1 MRHYWL
7 TSDAPDL
14 PGNAFQKAFG
24 RNRPTTLEGGKGGG
38 SPAAPDPYVTAAATT
53 QTNEQTA
60 AYNKA
65 LNATNYSNPFG
76 SQSTTQI
83 GTDPT
88 TGAAIYGSTITA
100 NPQLQSQLNGLL
112 GQTANSGA
120 INQQALSGL
129 SGLNSYLGGIGN
141 QAQGIGNNLQGY
153 AQGALGLNPQY
164 QALSSN
170 LGNLTGQYGNLNG
183 QYGALGNQYA
193 ALGSQLN
200 QGAAQQ
206 AQQQGQNAAYAA
218 QTQYLD
224 PQFAQQGE
232 SLSAQLANQG
242 LSPGSQAY
250 NNAMTNFNNQKQQAY
265 SNAQNQAIMTG
276 SQIGAQNLQNQISGI
291 NTQSGLLGA
300 QAGMLGQQGANLGN
314 IAGLYGQQGNM
325 LSNQAGLYGL
335 AGQLGSG
342 QLSAL
347 GTGLN
352 SASQQAGLFGQ
363 QVGIGQ
369 TPYSNLNSIASM
381 IPGYT
386 GTGQSNAAAADIAG
400 NINNAYQGQ
409 LASHN
414 ADVSSANSTT
424 GAIAGLAGAAAM
436 AFF

>member
-24 RNRPTTLEGGKGGG
+24 RNRPATLEGGKGG
-38 SPAAPDPYVTAAATT
+38 SAPSTPDPYVTAAATT
-53 QTNEQTA
+53 QTNNATA

-76 SQSTTQI
+76 SQSTSQI

-120 INQQALSGL
+120 INNNALSGLYSLNGQYNNLAGQYGGLNSGL
-129 SGLNSYLGGIGN
+129 SGLNSSYDQLRGGLSSLGN
-141 QAQGIGNNLQGY
+141 Q
-153 AQGALGLNPQY
+153 
-164 QALSSN
+164 
-170 LGNLTGQYGNLNG
+170 YGSLYN
-183 QYGALGNQYA
+183 QYGALGNQ
-193 ALGSQLN
+193 LN
-200 QGAAQQ
+200 QGQAAQ

-242 LSPGSQAY
+242 LTPGSQAY

-265 SNAQNQAIMTG
+265 SNAANQAVMTG
-276 SQIGAQNLQNQISGI
+276 SQIGSQNLQNQISGI
-291 NTQSGLLGA
+291 NTQAGLLGA
-300 QAGMLGQQGANLGN
+300 QGSNLGAQ
-314 IAGLYGQQGNM
+314 AGLYGQQAGLLGNQIGAYGQQM
-325 LSNQAGLYGL
+325 NALNGMSGLYGL

-369 TPYSNLNSIASM
+369 TPYSNLSSLASLV
-381 IPGYT
+381 PGVNAT
-386 GTGQSNAAAADIAG
+386 AQSAAAPADIAG
-400 NINNAYQGQ
+400 NINNQYQSQ

-414 ADVSSANSTT
+414 ADVQSGNSTT
-424 GAIAGLAGAAAM
+424 SAIAGLAGAAAM